1 MYFILIF
8 LNYIFM
14 NNTTENKLHNKMLQN
29 LDIKKKNKTLTRA
42 EFMLAQIK
50 INSLI

>member
-1 MYFILIF
+1 
-8 LNYIFM
+8 M
-14 NNTTENKLHNKMLQN
+14 NNTTQN
-29 LDIKKKNKTLTRA
+29 NAPKPKHIILVRKNKTLTRA